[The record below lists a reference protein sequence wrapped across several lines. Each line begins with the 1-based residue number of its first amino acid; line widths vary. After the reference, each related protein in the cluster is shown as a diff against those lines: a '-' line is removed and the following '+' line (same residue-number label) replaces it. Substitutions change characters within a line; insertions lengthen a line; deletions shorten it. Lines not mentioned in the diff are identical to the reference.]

1 MDKIELLKSA
11 SGSFR
16 HALHEAAADDGE
28 AASMLENIEPLFAD
42 IAAGRV
48 TPPAEGVY
56 RPRLH
61 SEHTRHGA
69 GSPLFS
75 AESAFVSALED
86 WRSKPWYPK

>member
-1 MDKIELLKSA
+1 MDKIELLKA
-11 SGSFR
+11 AAGSFHR
-16 HALHEAAADDGE
+16 ALHEAAAGDGE
-28 AASMLENIEPLFAD
+28 AASMLEYIEPLFAD
-42 IAAGRV
+42 IAAGKV
-48 TPPAEGVY
+48 KPPAEGVY

-61 SEHTRHGA
+61 SEHARHGA